1 MADEKGMITDRP
13 LPEPDAWSKEFWDA
27 CREERLVMQRCT
39 ACQRFRYYP
48 RPMCPYCR
56 SLGREY
62 VPVSGR
68 GTLYSWIV
76 VRPPVMPAF
85 ADRVPMSV
93 ILVELEEDPELRMV
107 GNLFDCPLEEI
118 DFGMPLEVCFEKVTD
133 DVTLPQWRPRRS

>member
-1 MADEKGMITDRP
+1 MSDEKGMITGRP

-27 CREERLVMQRCT
+27 CRAEQLVMQRC
-39 ACQRFRYYP
+39 ADCQRLRYTP

-56 SLGREY
+56 SLEREY

-85 ADRVPMSV
+85 ADRVPMAV

-107 GNLFDCPLEEI
+107 GNLLDCPI
-118 DFGMPLEVCFEKVTD
+118 DSIEFGMPLEVCFEKVND